1 MINPIKQ
8 EDVMLTE
15 QERLNAYRQMRSS
28 IRNSEQYLV
37 VGIDIAK
44 EKHHAFFGTPA
55 GKTICKQLII
65 KNDGNGYEQLLART
79 EQLRLQHQLKYV
91 VFGMEPT
98 ANYHKP
104 LAEYL
109 IAREALV
116 VLVSG
121 TAVVRNRELLDNR
134 WDKHDRKDA
143 ANVADLVG
151 AGKCQFYD
159 NPPQIILD
167 LRELLGLRRRYR
179 QLESGLRIRLRNN
192 LLALHFPELD
202 HHFSTHQHDCLSI
215 IKTCFSP
222 QAIAAMHFEKFCRKI
237 TDKPIR
243 KRQQAF
249 MEDIWT
255 AAHKTVG
262 RPVDETVQ
270 YMATREVCQL
280 EQFRAEIEDLDRQ
293 IFKIA
298 SALPAYQYLVSIPGF
313 GPFISAKILAA
324 IDDPE
329 RFTNEAQVVKLA
341 GFDLCA
347 SRSGKQAGKAIAQIS
362 KKGNAEIR
370 FALYQ
375 AAMVATTKNTLFI
388 TYLNQKIQGREQ
400 EKGIQKKMRTKVAAK
415 LLVIA
420 WTLMKEHKY
429 FNAEHLNLT

>member
-1 MINPIKQ
+1 MINLIRQ

-15 QERLNAYRQMRSS
+15 QERLNAYRQMRSN
-28 IRNSEQYLV
+28 IRNSEHYLV

-55 GKTICKQLII
+55 GKTLCKQLIFT
-65 KNDGNGYEQLLART
+65 NDQNGYERLLAHT
-79 EQLRLQHQLKYV
+79 EKLRLQHHLNSV

-109 IAREALV
+109 IERDALV
-116 VLVSG
+116 VQVSG

-167 LRELLGLRRRYR
+167 LRELLALKRRYR
-179 QLESGLRIRLRNN
+179 QLESGLRIRIRNN
-192 LLALHFPELD
+192 LLALHFPEMD
-202 HHFSTHQHDCLSI
+202 SHFTTHQPDCLSI
-215 IKTCFSP
+215 IKSCFSP
-222 QAIAAMHFEKFCRKI
+222 QAIAAMPFDEFSRMI
-237 TDKPIR
+237 TDSPKR
-243 KRQQAF
+243 TRQQAF
-249 MEDIWT
+249 LKDIWN

-280 EQFRAEIEDLDRQ
+280 EQFRAEIDNIDRQ
-293 IFKIA
+293 IFTIA
-298 SALPAYQYLVSIPGF
+298 AALPAYQYLISIPGF
-313 GPFISAKILAA
+313 GPFVSAKILAA

-329 RFTNEAQVVKLA
+329 RFTNEAQVIKLA

-347 SRSGKQAGKAIAQIS
+347 SRSGKPAGKAIPQIS
-362 KKGNAEIR
+362 KKGNAEMR

-375 AAMVATTKNTLFI
+375 AAIVATTRNTLFI
-388 TYLNQKIQGREQ
+388 RYLNQKMQGREQ

-420 WTLMKEHKY
+420 WTLMKEHQY

>member
-1 MINPIKQ
+1 MINLIKQ

-28 IRNSEQYLV
+28 IRNSEHYLV

-55 GKTICKQLII
+55 GKTLCKQLIFA
-65 KNDGNGYEQLLART
+65 NDNNGYERLLAHT
-79 EQLRLQHQLKYV
+79 EKLRLQHQLKYV

-109 IAREALV
+109 IHRDALV
-116 VLVSG
+116 VQVSG

-159 NPPQIILD
+159 NPAQIILD
-167 LRELLGLRRRYR
+167 LRELLGLKRRYR

-192 LLALHFPELD
+192 LIALHFPELD
-202 HHFSTHQHDCLSI
+202 SFFTKHQQDCLCI

-222 QAIAAMHFEKFCRKI
+222 QVIAAMSVEEFCRKI
-237 TDKPIR
+237 TDTPSR
-243 KRQQAF
+243 MRQQAF
-249 MEDIWT
+249 LKDIWN
-255 AAHKTVG
+255 AAHNTVG
-262 RPVDETVQ
+262 RPVDEAMQSMV
-270 YMATREVCQL
+270 TREVCQL
-280 EQFRAEIEDLDRQ
+280 EQFQAEILHLDQQ
-293 IFKIA
+293 IFKLA
-298 SALPAYQYLVSIPGF
+298 SSLPAYQYLISIPGF
-313 GPFISAKILAA
+313 GPFISAKILAT
-324 IDDPE
+324 IDEPE

-347 SRSGKQAGKAIAQIS
+347 SRSGKPAGKAIPQIS
-362 KKGNAEIR
+362 KKGNSEMR

-375 AAMVATTKNTLFI
+375 AAMVATSKNTLFI
-388 TYLNQKIQGREQ
+388 RYLNQKMQGREQ

-420 WTLMKEHKY
+420 WTLMKEHKF
-429 FNAEHLNLT
+429 FNAELLKLT